1 MNPVDRATIVH
12 YHRHRI
18 ASFGAGQVRALGWR
32 AETSQQRRFAT
43 ISGAAD
49 CAHARVLD
57 LGCGHGDLKPWLDA
71 RFDGVF
77 YVGVD
82 QVPEFI
88 DEARR
93 RHGHC
98 PRSAFYCADFGSV
111 ALPESDVVVAC
122 GALSYRTA
130 EPDHVF
136 HMLRRMWAACA
147 GTLVVNLLDRA
158 RFPDHP
164 LLVGHDPAEAM
175 ALADALCPHARLLQ
189 DRDDDAADDFTV
201 VMQRR
206 PDAAPGCA

>member
-1 MNPVDRATIVH
+1 MNPIDRATIVH

-18 ASFGAGQVRALGWR
+18 AAYGAGAVRALGWR
-32 AETSQQRRFAT
+32 AESSQQRRFET
-43 ISGAAD
+43 IAAAAD
-49 CAHARVLD
+49 FSHARVLD
-57 LGCGHGDLKPWLDA
+57 LGCGHADLKPWLDE

-88 DEARR
+88 EEARA
-93 RHGHC
+93 RHGEC
-98 PRSAFYCADFGSV
+98 PRSSFFCADFSTA

-136 HMLRRMWAACA
+136 HMLRRMWDACA

-158 RFPDHP
+158 RFPAHP
-164 LLVGHDPAEAM
+164 LLVGHDPLAVM
-175 ALADALCPHARLLQ
+175 ALADALSPHARLL
-189 DRDDDAADDFTV
+189 REPAMDDFTV
-201 VMQRR
+201 VMSRR
-206 PDAAPGCA
+206 PPG